1 MNSYQNF
8 INKDDLFGTTKK
20 LIQAKQFSHAYFTND
35 SKFIYFTYNDVSD
48 FLGGYSTSS
57 ILNNDG
63 SIIVNV
69 ENIAIKNHNFSPI
82 EFLNEVEIKK
92 IKLISGTRY
101 AYYEIYDKN
110 DRKTYHGL
118 IDIKENK
125 VLFNTDEEI

>member
-1 MNSYQNF
+1 M
-8 INKDDLFGTTKK
+8 
-20 LIQAKQFSHAYFTND
+20 IQAKQFSHAYFTND

-82 EFLNEVEIKK
+82 EFLMK
-92 IKLISGTRY
+92 
-101 AYYEIYDKN
+101 
-110 DRKTYHGL
+110 
-118 IDIKENK
+118 
-125 VLFNTDEEI
+125 